1 MSRSFR
7 IFFKKRIESRGF
19 TLVELLVSIAVG
31 AMLITALYA
40 TFFSVF
46 TAGET
51 AKAGLGHRIEAGRV
65 LDRFSRD
72 INSAYFNAANPAS
85 RFLGEFMGSGP
96 ILTLTYFANPLPAGG
111 AGGAGGGPTSDLTGV
126 HYFTEDGPDGL
137 TLFKEVFNPYVND
150 RFRVNLIDGVEAFEI
165 SYFNGKVWSKAWDST
180 LEGTLPKAVKL
191 VVRLKGGILLSATPR
206 TMIR

>member
-1 MSRSFR
+1 MKIR
-7 IFFKKRIESRGF
+7 INCRGF

-72 INSAYFNAANPAS
+72 INSAYFNAENPTS
-85 RFLGEFMGSGP
+85 RFLGEFMGTGP
-96 ILTLTYFANPLPAGG
+96 ILTLTYFAHPLPAGG
-111 AGGAGGGPTSDLTGV
+111 APTSDLMGA
-126 HYFTEDGPDGL
+126 HYYTENGPDGL
-137 TLFKEVFNPYVND
+137 TLFKEVFNPYIND

-165 SYFNGKVWSKAWDST
+165 SYFNGKVWSKAWDSA
-180 LEGTLPKAVKL
+180 LEGALPKAVKL
-191 VVRLKGGILLSATPR
+191 AVRLKGGILLSATPR